1 MGDDRVANWQTG
13 KALER
18 KERETDEHLKD
29 RTTDNQN
36 MQQKEELESLLKTC
50 ESAKDSVDAFLRSI
64 NDYVAVV
71 EELPAIVKPLV
82 RRDLES
88 NTGMSADEWKAFL
101 ERLGTRYSSIYDAA
115 QRVTGALANGGD
127 DTEVAEATATFN
139 AMSAPLIEGA
149 DTAIEQLETMAV
161 YMEGLPDKINM
172 VPEAFL
178 KGDSRAELISSV
190 PGRVER
196 ARALKELLE
205 KTKGELSAVAE

>member
-1 MGDDRVANWQTG
+1 
-13 KALER
+13 
-18 KERETDEHLKD
+18 
-29 RTTDNQN
+29 
-36 MQQKEELESLLKTC
+36 MQLKEEIENLLKTC

-64 NDYVAVV
+64 NDFIAVV
-71 EELPAIVKPLV
+71 EELPAVARPLV

-115 QRVTGALANGGD
+115 QRVTGALTNGVD
-127 DTEVAEATATFN
+127 DAELAAATATLKEV
-139 AMSAPLIEGA
+139 SAPLTEGVDA
-149 DTAIEQLETMAV
+149 AIEQLETMAV

-172 VPEAFL
+172 IPDAFL
-178 KGDSRAELISSV
+178 KGDARDELISSV

-205 KTKGELSAVAE
+205 KTKEELSAVAG

>member
-1 MGDDRVANWQTG
+1 
-13 KALER
+13 
-18 KERETDEHLKD
+18 
-29 RTTDNQN
+29 
-36 MQQKEELESLLKTC
+36 MQQKEGLESLLKTC

-64 NDYVAVV
+64 NDYDAVV
-71 EELPAIVKPLV
+71 EELPAIAKPLV

-127 DTEVAEATATFN
+127 DTEVAAATATLKEV
-139 AMSAPLIEGA
+139 SAPFTEGA
-149 DTAIEQLETMAV
+149 DIAIEQLETMAV

-190 PGRVER
+190 PGRIER

-205 KTKGELSAVAE
+205 KTKGELSAVAG

>member
-1 MGDDRVANWQTG
+1 
-13 KALER
+13 
-18 KERETDEHLKD
+18 
-29 RTTDNQN
+29 

-64 NDYVAVV
+64 DDYIAVV
-71 EELPAIVKPLV
+71 EDLPAVAKPLV
-82 RRDLES
+82 RRDLEA
-88 NTGMSADEWKAFL
+88 NTCMSADEWKAFL
-101 ERLGTRYSSIYDAA
+101 ERLGTRYSLIYDVA

-127 DTEVAEATATFN
+127 DAEVATAT
-139 AMSAPLIEGA
+139 ATLKEVSVPLTEGA
-149 DTAIEQLETMAV
+149 DIAIEQLETMAV

-178 KGDSRAELISSV
+178 KGEARDELISSV

-205 KTKGELSAVAE
+205 KTKGELSTVAG